1 MFFIGVIRNGYIME
15 GGIAHTE
22 DDARIKIGT
31 LFHHYLGYYGRDAEM
46 EMLQHEIKLG
56 YLYNRSD
63 TDLVFQILMI

>member
-31 LFHHYLGYYGRDAEM
+31 LFHHYLGYYGIEAEQ
-46 EMLQHEIKLG
+46 EMLQHEVKRG
-56 YLYNRSD
+56 YLYNRED
-63 TDLVFQILMI
+63 TSLVFQILVI